1 MASERTLPS
10 WLARVGLALALGL
23 VAPAVV
29 AQPSASDRETARA
42 LMSQGDKAYDAKDYP
57 TALKAY
63 RDAHALMHVPGTGI
77 WVAKAEL
84 ALGHLVEAREAAIEV
99 TRMPKQA
106 GEPPAFTKARADADE
121 LAKSLGARIPSLQVK
136 VEGAPAGA
144 QVTIKL
150 DGGDLP
156 VSVATI
162 PRKVNPGKHAGVA
175 SAPGQRDATGEVVVN
190 EGDNATLTLKFGAEP
205 AAATPPS
212 ASAPAA
218 PPEAAAPSP
227 APSSPPPAV
236 ASKGGVSPLVP
247 IGFIAGGIGVGAGAV
262 FGVLSLSKTSAL
274 KGEPCVKNHTNC
286 HTSQTALD
294 DYNSANTFGWV
305 SNIGVGVGVAGA
317 AVGVI
322 GLVVGGKKAPPT
334 TGSPSVQ
341 PFIGLGSAGLA
352 GRF

>member
-23 VAPAVV
+23 AAPSVI

-99 TRMPKQA
+99 TRMPKPA
-106 GEPPAFTKARADADE
+106 SEPPAFGKARADADE
-121 LAKSLGARIPSLQVK
+121 LAKSLAARIPSLQVK
-136 VEGAPAGA
+136 LDGAPAGA

-150 DGGDLP
+150 DGTELP

-162 PRKVNPGKHAGVA
+162 PRKVNPGKHVGVA
-175 SAPGQRDATGEVVVN
+175 SAPGQHDATGEVVVN
-190 EGDNATLTLKFGAEP
+190 EGDSATLTLKFGAE
-205 AAATPPS
+205 AAVATPTS
-212 ASAPAA
+212 AAA
-218 PPEAAAPSP
+218 PPPSEAAPSP
-227 APSSPPPAV
+227 APASSSPPPA
-236 ASKGGVSPLVP
+236 ASKGGLSPLVP
-247 IGFIAGGIGVGAGAV
+247 IGFIAGGIGIGVGAV
-262 FGVLSLSKTSAL
+262 FGVLSLSKTSGL
-274 KGEPCVKNHTNC
+274 KSQGCVMNHTNC
-286 HTSQTALD
+286 HTSQAAID

-305 SNIGVGVGVAGA
+305 SNIGFGVGAAGA

-322 GLVVGGKKAPPT
+322 GLVVGTKKSAPNTAHLQLFATPSRVGLS
-334 TGSPSVQ
+334 GS
-341 PFIGLGSAGLA
+341 F
-352 GRF
+352 